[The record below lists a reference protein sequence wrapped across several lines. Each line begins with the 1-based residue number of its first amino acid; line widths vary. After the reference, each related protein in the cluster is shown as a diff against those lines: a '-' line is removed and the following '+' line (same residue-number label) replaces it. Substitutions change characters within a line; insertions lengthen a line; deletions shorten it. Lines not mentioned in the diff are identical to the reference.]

1 MAVVSLAGIAL
12 SGVAPIEWA
21 LTSGVVPFATEI
33 LCERNSGLEI
43 FRRAGGEAT
52 RLIIGDGAYDQ
63 VYVTSY
69 TAGDDPNTIRLLV
82 QDQRWKWPF
91 KLIARSFNIRKR
103 TGNVQRRGGDR
114 VELQNLA
121 PDIVYFPWSLKNNR
135 TVWTFKDALRD
146 VLKELLEPSVSIGGL
161 GSLNLGSQVEFEDFD
176 VEKSGGRVVAE
187 LLEKSSGL
195 AIRPD
200 RFGDIVIYDQLDGS
214 EKEALNL
221 KVIVGTG
228 WREFAD
234 RRYERPSAVEVLWT
248 REPELRFDYVEKETK
263 SGLVTTSIP
272 GREPLHMDNVLPIPD
287 GELKIGKQKAATGT
301 WVSISEYIAA
311 IAKIP
316 LARNKTKKLT
326 LGAILRFYTEPAYL
340 REQYGTTGDG
350 TPDPAWMA
358 RIDAIL
364 THFRR
369 TYRIDS
375 TWLDRIRS
383 FRAYRVA
390 IVSPEHRSRAKAQA
404 FQQYMNY
411 PAFRAAVVKKKST
424 HRTKYGWSRDDY
436 AANLNGATASPVD
449 VRIVDQDNG
458 IISLDLILSPFRDS
472 NRIVPG
478 IPDGIL
484 PNLIDDARSALAR
497 LLRTHVP
504 LDDSFRAAVILTTVQ
519 AAPNNSERFHR
530 VRVTPLQVL
539 RRFGAFGASF
549 LNGPQ
554 NGPVLQIKIQ
564 DTPTTTARFEWSDT
578 GSDPADIRESFY
590 TGRRPIPIKL
600 LTNKEHVQAIS
611 EAIAAQAY
619 AFFADHVEGGFETA
633 QVFDIEPMGSLS
645 SVSHVVS
652 TDGEIRTRIDL
663 PRPTAS
669 IDFWSLVDPNIRRT
683 VRGTVQP

>member
-1 MAVVSLAGIAL
+1 MATVSLAGIAL
-12 SGVAPIEWA
+12 SGVAPVEWS

-52 RLIIGDGAYDQ
+52 ELIIGDRTFRE

-82 QDQRWKWPF
+82 QDQRWKWASA
-91 KLIARSFNIRKR
+91 LIARSFNVRKR
-103 TGNVQRRGGDR
+103 TGNVQRRGKDR

-121 PDIVYFPWSLKNNR
+121 RDLIYFPWSLKNNR
-135 TVWTFKDALRD
+135 TVWTIEEALAD
-146 VLKELLEPSVSIGGL
+146 VFSELRARVTIPNMDRQI
-161 GSLNLGSQVEFEDFD
+161 EFQDFD
-176 VEKSGGRVVAE
+176 VEKSGGRVVGE
-187 LLEKSSGL
+187 LLAKASGYSVKP
-195 AIRPD
+195 RE
-200 RFGDIVIYDQLDGS
+200 DGS
-214 EKEALNL
+214 LVVHDLLDFSEEDARDLQ
-221 KVIVGTG
+221 VIVGTG
-228 WREFAD
+228 WRETAD
-234 RRYERPSAVEVLWT
+234 RRYERPIAVEVLWT
-248 REPELRFDYVEKETK
+248 REPELRFDFQEKASIK
-263 SGLVTTSIP
+263 SQVR
-272 GREPLHMDNVLPIPD
+272 GREPLEMENVLPIPD
-287 GELKIGKQKAATGT
+287 GELDIGGQKAATGT
-301 WVSISEYIAA
+301 WVELADYIAA
-311 IAKIP
+311 IGKIP

-326 LGAILRFYTEPAYL
+326 LGAVLRFYTEPAYL
-340 REQYGTTGDG
+340 RELYGTTGDG

-358 RIDAIL
+358 RIDTIL

-369 TYRIDS
+369 TYRINS

-383 FRAYRVA
+383 FRPYRVA

-411 PAFRAAVVKKKST
+411 PAFRAAIVKKKST

-458 IISLDLILSPFRDS
+458 IISLNLILSPFRDS

-478 IPDGIL
+478 IPDGTL
-484 PNLIDDARSALAR
+484 PNLIDDARGALAR

-504 LDDSFRAAVILTTVQ
+504 LDDGFRAAVILTTIQ

-530 VRVTPLQVL
+530 VRVTAKQA
-539 RRFGAFGASF
+539 GALLGVSVGEAR
-549 LNGPQ
+549 
-554 NGPVLQIKIQ
+554 GPVLQIKVP

-578 GSDPADIRESFY
+578 GSDPADIREAFY

-600 LTNKEHVQAIS
+600 LSNKEHVQAIS
-611 EAIAAQAY
+611 EAIAAEAY
-619 AFFADHVEGGFETA
+619 AFFQDHLEGGFETA
-633 QVFDIEPMGSLS
+633 LTGFEPTGSIAA
-645 SVSHVVS
+645 VSHVVS
-652 TDGEIRTRIDL
+652 PDGEIRTRIDL
-663 PRPTAS
+663 PRPAAS
-669 IDFWSLVDPNIRRT
+669 LDFWALVDPNIRRT